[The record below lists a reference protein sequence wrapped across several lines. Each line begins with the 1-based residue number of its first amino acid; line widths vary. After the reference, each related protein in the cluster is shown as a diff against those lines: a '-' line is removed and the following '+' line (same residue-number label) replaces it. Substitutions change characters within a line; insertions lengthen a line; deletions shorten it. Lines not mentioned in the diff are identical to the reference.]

1 MATPGDWQSSSHVLA
16 GLTRVAAQ
24 LTAQAAQVL
33 LRAAG
38 GRVAFDGDAWN
49 ASTVDLIRAAK
60 VGWGRGGRR
69 ASERVLAPQRTDGFH
84 VR

>member
-1 MATPGDWQSSSHVLA
+1 MATPGDWRSSSHVLA

-60 VGWGRGGRR
+60 VGPAGVHS
-69 ASERVLAPQRTDGFH
+69 AVH
-84 VR
+84 